1 MSKFFIE
8 SIEQSVSKTGNP
20 FLKVHCTGTDKLRHQ
35 FFLWDNVD
43 SFGDLFN
50 SGVEFFE
57 MNVTADPQ
65 FPKIVSFEQAAGD
78 VTEFYSFIY
87 ESDEKAEQVFN
98 ALLKTITDPL
108 LKSVCEYVFLAPGPY
123 EYLTVKDAF
132 IEIPAAKAYHH
143 DYRYGLLEHTHQVM
157 TFINR
162 ICEAPMF
169 EASLDKQLALTAGF
183 LHDVGKVYEYS
194 FNGVSC
200 DYGTSY
206 EVNQIYMGS
215 HLYKGAEMVA
225 VAFAGI
231 SEEHS
236 PESVAR
242 IEHLKHCIMAHH
254 LQRDWAAIP
263 KQPQTLEA
271 YLCFLADYFS
281 AAFGKFNSIDWSD
294 VSLDNLFGATSKFD
308 SFFGFNKLL

>member
-1 MSKFFIE
+1 MKYYVEAIE
-8 SIEQSVSKTGNP
+8 ESTSKTGNQ
-20 FLKVHCTGTDKLRHQ
+20 FLKVTCTGTDKQKHL
-35 FFLWDNVD
+35 FYLWDSVITFQSSYNAGNKIMDLNVD
-43 SFGDLFN
+43 S
-50 SGVEFFE
+50 
-57 MNVTADPQ
+57 DPN
-65 FPKIVSFEQAAGD
+65 FPKITSFNPTNGD
-78 VTEFYSFIY
+78 ITEFYSFIY
-87 ESDEKAEQVFN
+87 ESDERAESIFN
-98 ALLKTITDPL
+98 ALLNSIDDPL
-108 LKSVCEYVFLAPGPY
+108 LKQVCEKVFLSPGPG

-169 EASLDKQLALTAGF
+169 SGSLDKQLALTAGL

-200 DYGTSY
+200 DYGTTY

-225 VAFAGI
+225 IAF
-231 SEEHS
+231 SQLSDEHS
-236 PESVAR
+236 PQSVAR

-281 AAFGKFNSIDWSD
+281 AAFGKFNSIDWSN
-294 VSLDNLFGATSKFD
+294 VSPDNLFGSTSKFD
-308 SFFGFNKLL
+308 SFFGFNKLI